1 MNILYYENTRDVLN
15 NTDKLYIV
23 AVEGL
28 LSLFKKFLNKFNLLF
43 TQLQW

>member
-28 LSLFKKFLNKFNLLF
+28 LSLFKFD
-43 TQLQW
+43 

>member
-28 LSLFKKFLNKFNLLF
+28 LSLFKFLLNKFNLLF